1 MGPIC
6 FSGTVLLIGDLSCP
20 VSAHPVALWAF
31 RGGQCYSVSTDPKE
45 SCHTGDL
52 SPTVRGAGPMPKPCL
67 YSALSLPR
75 HCPVRAGPRLLP
87 HYLIEDTRGP
97 ASARSWVSNAG
108 PSGPG
113 RERPA
118 EASPPPSAAL
128 PGKGPESG
136 CRWEG
141 GAGQAGQSGW
151 RRDHMFLGCPRWS
164 SCGYRLGGG
173 APGAG
178 PGWGWESP
186 GSGEL
191 WDPDSLTPL
200 VCKHTW
206 PRSLASTWGRG
217 RGAQGEL
224 PRLGGVIW
232 AGGPGKSSPAGRAS
246 GR

>member
-141 GAGQAGQSGW
+141 GLVRLVSQAGGGTTCFWAVLAGAAVAIGW
-151 RRDHMFLGCPRWS
+151 
-164 SCGYRLGGG
+164 
-173 APGAG
+173 GAG
-178 PGWGWESP
+178 PRELGQGGAGKVQVLESC
-186 GSGEL
+186 GTQIL
-191 WDPDSLTPL
+191 SLL
-200 VCKHTW
+200 
-206 PRSLASTWGRG
+206 
-217 RGAQGEL
+217 
-224 PRLGGVIW
+224 
-232 AGGPGKSSPAGRAS
+232 
-246 GR
+246 